1 VNSEMQRVWTEV
13 GCGLIFSHCADIM
26 LQGLLKSVKIPGH
39 SVSKLR
45 FDPRSLYEAG

>member
-26 LQGLLKSVKIPGH
+26 LEGLRKGIKIPGH
-39 SVSKLR
+39 FVSGLR
-45 FDPRSLYEAG
+45 YDPRMLHEAG